1 MIHEKHE
8 KWFKAFDKSKVLV
21 IDTDNDF
28 KHDGKLVDGFM
39 GKLRE
44 FLDS

>member
-8 KWFKAFDKSKVLV
+8 KWFKAYDKSKVLV

-28 KHDGKLVDGFM
+28 KHDGKLVDVFM